1 MTLKRS
7 HIRLDVH
14 KTFSLVKMR
23 TPYFMKESAGA
34 ATGIEWGRNVFEIK
48 SIMELGFKID
58 PNLTPKI
65 IL

>member
-1 MTLKRS
+1 
-7 HIRLDVH
+7 
-14 KTFSLVKMR
+14 
-23 TPYFMKESAGA
+23 MKESAGA